1 MAWRRAVERRGRRDE
16 MRYKGLWFVGGT
28 GVAIATVLAYGSA
41 LSDLGMW
48 SRAPGETL
56 QAQIAASHSPA
67 QALLGTQQQM
77 APMNVQFADV
87 TQLLPTRETL
97 HWPSLGIGF
106 ILAFLL
112 QISWF
117 ELPRRIVRWLI
128 ANERNFYRI
137 GIAGGCLAVLLFY

>member
-1 MAWRRAVERRGRRDE
+1 MAARAVERRGRREE

-28 GVAIATVLAYGSA
+28 GVAIAAVLAYGSA

-48 SRAPGETL
+48 SRAPGETS
-56 QAQIAASHSPA
+56 QAQFAASRSPA
-67 QALLGTQQQM
+67 RTLHGAQQQM
-77 APMNVQFADV
+77 PPMNVPFADV

-106 ILAFLL
+106 ILALL
-112 QISWF
+112 SQISWF
-117 ELPRRIVRWLI
+117 ELPSRIVRWLI